1 MRMTDPVFRW
11 NASPG
16 KTDAFI
22 MTYSS
27 FVHCSLFQYLK
38 PGYPAV
44 FWKNTMKNPANS
56 QKPSG
61 EKNVS

>member
-1 MRMTDPVFRW
+1 MRMTDPVFGW
-11 NASPG
+11 NASPC
-16 KTDAFI
+16 KTHEFT

-38 PGYPAV
+38 QTYLAV
-44 FWKNTMKNPANS
+44 FRKNTKKNPANS

>member
-1 MRMTDPVFRW
+1 MMTDTVFGW
-11 NASPG
+11 NASPC
-16 KTDAFI
+16 KTDAFN

-38 PGYPAV
+38 PAYPAV
-44 FWKNTMKNPANS
+44 FRKNAMKNPANS
-56 QKPSG
+56 QKPPG